1 LPPPEP
7 QAKCSSRKTILP
19 QNPPKT
25 KHEDTLEGVLERIT
39 FYNEENGF
47 LIGKLRCGDGE
58 QEVAAVG
65 KAANVQCGETLLL
78 QGVWT
83 NHPKHGKQ
91 FSFEKCET
99 KLPASAYGIK
109 KYLGSG
115 LVHGIGKTYAKKI
128 VDFFGADTLRI
139 ISDESARLLEV
150 PGIGRKRAR
159 SIKDSWEEQKAVRE
173 VMMFLQTYGV
183 TDALCLRL
191 VRRYG
196 NNAKTILETEPY
208 RIVRDVKGIGFKTA
222 DKIALNL
229 GISTNGPERIEAG
242 ILHAM
247 DELEGDGHTCADRQ
261 ELTDKAVG
269 VLEVHPSDVSTR
281 LDALRGT
288 AELSECQ
295 EDVFQLPTTA
305 LAERVTAQSLGKL
318 LAAPSCLPSI
328 LIDKAVEWAQQKA
341 GFGFA
346 PEQADG
352 IRAALSSKVSI
363 LTGGPGTGKTTI
375 LQALVSILKAKKARI
390 QLTAPTGRASRRM
403 AESAGHFAQTVH
415 RLLKFDPSAGGFT
428 MNEKTPLACDFVVMD
443 EASML
448 DVRLA
453 SALMR
458 AIPPQAHLLIVGDAD
473 QLPSVSCGNVLK
485 DLIDSELIKVTRLQV
500 TFRQKED
507 SGIVGTA
514 HGILEGRGS
523 PPSPVDDP
531 DLLDLSSDV
540 HFVRAIEPETCVD
553 SVRRLCREVL
563 PAKLR
568 IDPLRDVQV
577 LAPMHRGIAGIAN
590 INDQLRQS
598 LNPDGA
604 THVFG
609 QTLFREGDKV
619 IQTRNNYDKDVFN
632 GDMGT
637 ITSVDTVAGVVEVDF
652 EGRSIRF
659 ERLEMA
665 DLQPA
670 YAISVHKSQGSEYP
684 VVVLP
689 LLKQH
694 YMMLQRNLV
703 YTGLTRAKKKVI
715 FVGDPSAYAMA
726 IRNDKTLARRTDLI
740 RKLTL
745 ATAT

>member
-1 LPPPEP
+1 MPP
-7 QAKCSSRKTILP
+7 
-19 QNPPKT
+19 NPT
-25 KHEDTLEGVLERIT
+25 ASNDSAALEGVLERIT

-47 LIGKLRCGDGE
+47 LIGKLRCGED
-58 QEVAAVG
+58 QKEVAAVG
-65 KAANVQCGETLLL
+65 KAANVQCGETLRLE
-78 QGVWT
+78 GSWT

-91 FSFEKCET
+91 FSFTKCET

-139 ISDESARLLEV
+139 ISEESARLLEV
-150 PGIGRKRAR
+150 PGIGKKRAF
-159 SIKDSWEEQKAVRE
+159 SIKESWEEQKTVRE

-191 VRRYG
+191 VRKYG
-196 NNAKTILETEPY
+196 NEAKTILETEPY

-229 GISTNGPERIEAG
+229 GVSTNGPERIDAG

-261 ELTDKAVG
+261 ELTDKATA
-269 VLEVHPSDVSTR
+269 VLELHPAEVTVR
-281 LDALRGT
+281 LDALRGS
-288 AELSECQ
+288 ADLEECV
-295 EDVFQLPTTA
+295 DDLFQLPSTA
-305 LAERVTAQSLGKL
+305 RAEKIAANSLGKL
-318 LAAPSCLPSI
+318 IAAPSCLPPI
-328 LIDKAVEWAQQKA
+328 LVDKAVEWAQEKA
-341 GFGFA
+341 GFSFA
-346 PEQADG
+346 PEQAAG
-352 IRAALSSKVSI
+352 IREALSSKVSI

-375 LQALVSILKAKKARI
+375 LQALVSILKAKKVRL

-403 AESAGHFAQTVH
+403 AETTRHFSQTVH

-428 MNEKTPLACDFVVMD
+428 VDEQMPLACDFVVMD

-453 SALMR
+453 AALFR
-458 AIPPQAHLLIVGDAD
+458 AIPPQAHLLLVGDAD
-473 QLPSVSCGNVLK
+473 QLPSVGCGNVLK
-485 DLIDSELIKVTRLQV
+485 DIIDSDLVPVTRLQV

-514 HGILEGRGS
+514 HGILGGQGA
-523 PPSPVDDP
+523 PPSPTDDP
-531 DLLDLSSDV
+531 ELLDLERDV
-540 HFVRAIEPETCVD
+540 HFVRALDPDACVD
-553 SVRRLCREVL
+553 AVRRLCRDVL
-563 PAKLR
+563 PKKFHL
-568 IDPLRDVQV
+568 DPLRDVQV

-590 INDQLRQS
+590 LNDQLREA
-598 LNPDGA
+598 LNPKGA

-609 QTLFREGDKV
+609 QTLFREGDRV

-632 GDMGT
+632 GDLGT
-637 ITSVDTVAGVVEVDF
+637 ISAVNTMEGSVEVDF
-652 EGRSIRF
+652 EGRSVLF
-659 ERLEMA
+659 ERLEVS

-684 VVVLP
+684 VVVFP
-689 LLKQH
+689 LMKQH

-703 YTGLTRAKKKVI
+703 YTGLTRARKKVF
-715 FVGDPSAYAMA
+715 FVGDPAAYAMA
-726 IRNDKTLARRTDLI
+726 IRNDKTLVRRTDLI
-740 RKLTL
+740 RKLIK
-745 ATAT
+745 ATAK